1 MYKHAVN
8 WLPKVLVLGFA
19 LYKGAW
25 AILSVGN
32 KRASFKPMKLF
43 ALAAGVAAIVLLL
56 QKDFWLPFLGE
67 TVLPLE
73 LIPTKDIKQEGGL
86 TVQVDA
92 PRHSKVIYWAAQSIG
107 NLDVSTAISPKQA
120 YGDYSNS
127 GVVLADDN
135 NKATLH
141 VHTPRGYTVDK
152 PLRGKMTL
160 PRHIHYRIADP
171 TGAWIGP
178 VKTVFV

>member
-1 MYKHAVN
+1 MVN
-8 WLPKVLVLGFA
+8 GLPKALVVGYSILGAVTA
-19 LYKGAW
+19 LFGLQKGK
-25 AILSVGN
+25 VG
-32 KRASFKPMKLF
+32 LYQ
-43 ALAAGVAAIVLLL
+43 VAAMSAGIAAVFLLF
-56 QKDFWLPFLGE
+56 QKDFWLPFLGD
-67 TVLPLE
+67 TWLPLE

-86 TVQVDA
+86 TIQVDA

-107 NLDVSTAISPKQA
+107 NLDVSAAIGPKKA

-141 VHTPRGYTVDK
+141 VRVPRGYSVEK
-152 PLRGKMTL
+152 PGGKMAL
-160 PRHIHYRIADP
+160 PRHIHYRVADP

-178 VKTVFV
+178 VQTIFV

>member
-8 WLPKVLVLGFA
+8 WLPKVLVLG
-19 LYKGAW
+19 Y
-25 AILSVGN
+25 AILGGVTAFLNAG
-32 KRASFKPMKLF
+32 RGKLGLYQIV
-43 ALAAGVAAIVLLL
+43 AMSAAVAAVLLIF
-56 QKDFWLPFLGE
+56 QKDFWLPFLGD

>member
-8 WLPKVLVLGFA
+8 WVPKALVLGYA
-19 LYKGAW
+19 LLGATT
-25 AILSVGN
+25 AFFSVG
-32 KRASFKPMKLF
+32 KGKLGLYQIA
-43 ALAAGVAAIVLLL
+43 ALSAGVAAVLLIF
-56 QKDFWLPFLGE
+56 QKDFWLPFLGD
-67 TVLPLE
+67 TVLPLD
-73 LIPTKDIKQEGGL
+73 LIPVKDIKQEGGL
-86 TVQVDA
+86 TLQVDA

-107 NLDVSTAISPKQA
+107 NLDISTAIGPKQA

-135 NKATLH
+135 NKATIN
-141 VHTPRGYTVDK
+141 VHPPRGYTVEK

-160 PRHIHYRIADP
+160 PRHIHYRVADP

-178 VKTVFV
+178 VQTIFV